1 MDKMNYL
8 LDNPE
13 AERTFQD
20 ILLRIKRLQNRE
32 VVNSMQ
38 KRGIEYKLNFGVSI
52 PMLRQVASEYS
63 KNHLVA
69 LKLWNK
75 QWRETLILATL
86 LEEPEEVTENQID
99 FWVRNFPAMEIAE
112 QAAMNLFSK
121 TRFAYEK
128 SFEWCT
134 GKKLLVK
141 IVGLLTIG
149 RLALTDIQA
158 EDEKFEPFFEL
169 MSPLSKD
176 RQLATVFSRIFIQIG
191 MRNLNLH
198 ELAIRHAE
206 ILKTI
211 DSEVSQE
218 NAELILSELDCEDAM
233 EIIKIRS
240 ARISN

>member
-1 MDKMNYL
+1 MDYL

-13 AERTFQD
+13 AERIYQE
-20 ILLRIKRLQNRE
+20 ILLKIKRLQNRD

-38 KRGIEYKLNFGVSI
+38 KRGIEYKINFGVAI
-52 PMLRQVASEYS
+52 PMLHQIASNYT

-75 QWRETLILATL
+75 QWRETMILATL
-86 LEEPEEVTENQID
+86 LEEPSEVTENQMD
-99 FWVRNFPAMEIAE
+99 FWVKNFQSTEIAE

-121 TRFAYEK
+121 TSFAYQK
-128 SFEWCT
+128 AFEYCI

-141 IVGLLTIG
+141 IVGLLMIG
-149 RLALTDIQA
+149 RLAPTDQNA
-158 EDEKFEPFFEL
+158 RDENFEPFFEL

-176 RQLATVFSRIFIQIG
+176 PQLSIVFSRIFIQIG

-198 ELAIRHAE
+198 ELAIRHAT

-211 DSEVSQE
+211 DSEVSSQ
-218 NAELILSELDCEDAM
+218 NAELILSELNYEEIKA
-233 EIIKIRS
+233 IIKR
-240 ARISN
+240 REKQ

>member
-1 MDKMNYL
+1 MDYL

-13 AERTFQD
+13 AERIFQE

-32 VVNSMQ
+32 VVNSML
-38 KRGIEYKLNFGVSI
+38 KRGVDYKVNYGVAI

-63 KNHLVA
+63 QNHLVA

-75 QWRETLILATL
+75 QWRETMILATL
-86 LEEPEEVTENQID
+86 LEEPTSMTENQMD
-99 FWVRNFPAMEIAE
+99 FWVKNFQSNEIAE

-121 TRFAYEK
+121 TPFAYQK
-128 SFEWCT
+128 AFEYCI

-141 IVGLLTIG
+141 IVGLLMIG
-149 RLALTDIQA
+149 RLALTDQDA
-158 EDEKFEPFFEL
+158 PDENFDPFFEL

-176 RQLATVFSRIFIQIG
+176 SQLALVFSRIFIQIG

-198 ELAIRHAE
+198 ETAIRHAL

-211 DSEVSQE
+211 DSEVSCE
-218 NAELILSELDCEDAM
+218 NADLILNELNCEEVIAIVKRRDN
-233 EIIKIRS
+233 K
-240 ARISN
+240 